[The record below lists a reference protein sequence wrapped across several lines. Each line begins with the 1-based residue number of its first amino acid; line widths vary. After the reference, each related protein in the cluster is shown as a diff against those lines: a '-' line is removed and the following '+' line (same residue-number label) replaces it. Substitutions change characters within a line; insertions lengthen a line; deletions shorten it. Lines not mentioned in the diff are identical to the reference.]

1 MNEETGNRRKKILL
15 VSPDLEPG
23 GAQRQFINIANGLH
37 QRGHKAIVF
46 LFRNR
51 GKLRS
56 SLDKD
61 IKALSPCCPPVVRN
75 LPLLQGAYGM
85 ISLLMTVRTER
96 PDILYSRHW
105 PKIPVALI
113 GRTLKIKT
121 VSGEGN
127 NLKQTFLSRRKAP
140 LLYLRRIC
148 AQLSDEVV
156 ANSQSLGREV
166 KEVFRLD
173 SEVRTI
179 YNGIDTEDIRRRSE
193 EKAEHGWFGTE
204 IPVMVAVGFLRR
216 QKGFPDLLRALEIVN
231 RTRAVRLIIIGNGR
245 SKELRELSRKL
256 SLEDKTDFLGAMEN
270 PFPYISKADIFVCSS
285 LYEGLSN
292 VILEALALGK
302 PVISTN
308 HKHGADEIIEN
319 RKNGILVPTGNPGEM
334 ANAIIEILE
343 DEELRKSLGEKAEKK
358 SEDFSRDKMISEYEK
373 LFAEM

>member
-1 MNEETGNRRKKILL
+1 MNEKPAGPQKKILL

-23 GAQRQFINIANGLH
+23 GAQRQMINIANGLH
-37 QRGHKAIVF
+37 RGGHEALVF
-46 LFRNR
+46 LFRDG
-51 GKLRS
+51 GKLRN
-56 SLDKD
+56 SLDENV
-61 IKALSPCCPPVVRN
+61 KALFPCYPPAVRN
-75 LPLLQGAYGM
+75 SPFLQSAYGT
-85 ISLLMTVRTER
+85 ISLLRAVMTER

-113 GRTLKIKT
+113 GRMLKVKT

-127 NLKQTFLSRRKAP
+127 NLEQTFLSKRKIPLFYMRR
-140 LLYLRRIC
+140 LCVR
-148 AQLSDEVV
+148 LSDEVV
-156 ANSQSLGREV
+156 ANSRSLGREV
-166 KEVFRLD
+166 KEAFGLN

-179 YNGIDTEDIRRRSE
+179 YNGIDIEDIRKKSE
-193 EKAEHGWFGTE
+193 EKVEHVWFGTK
-204 IPVMVAVGFLRR
+204 IPVIVAVGFLRR

-231 RTRAVRLIIIGNGR
+231 RARVARLIIIGNG
-245 SKELRELSRKL
+245 STEELRGLSRKL

-270 PFPYISKADIFVCSS
+270 PFPYISNADVFVCSS

-319 RKNGILVPTGNPGEM
+319 RKNGILVPTRNPREM
-334 ANAIIEILE
+334 ADAIIETLE
-343 DEELRKSLGEKAEKK
+343 NEELRKNLGKEAKK
-358 SEDFSRDKMISEYEK
+358 RSEYFSRDKMISEYEK